1 MRTGISDSTMDLLDP
16 EVTIRV
22 LIVDDHA
29 MVRQGLR
36 TFLELHDEVSAD
48 DPSALPIEV
57 VGEAANGVEAV
68 DLARRLQPD
77 VVLLDLVMPGMDG
90 IEATPRI
97 IEDSPHSRVII
108 LTSFGEEDKVFPAI
122 RAGAQ
127 GYLLKDIAP
136 DDLVE
141 AVRAAYVGQVQLH
154 PDIARKLMLAVSTR
168 EDSLASQPEAPFGE
182 LTEREL
188 EVLRLIARG
197 FNNRE
202 IAEKLVISAKT
213 VKTHV
218 SSILGKLHLEDRTQA
233 AIYALRHGLAPDEA

>member
-1 MRTGISDSTMDLLDP
+1 MNTGILDSPTDP
-16 EVTIRV
+16 PNPARSVKV

-29 MVRQGLR
+29 VVRQGLR
-36 TFLELHDEVSAD
+36 TFLELQDDVSSD
-48 DPSALPIEV
+48 DPSALPIQI
-57 VGEAANGVEAV
+57 VGEAANGAEAV
-68 DLARRLQPD
+68 ELARNLRPD
-77 VVLLDLVMPGMDG
+77 VVLLDLVMPEMDG
-90 IEATPRI
+90 IEATPKI
-97 IEDSPHSRVII
+97 IEHSPHSRVII
-108 LTSFGEEDKVFPAI
+108 LTSFGEEDRVFPAI

-136 DDLVE
+136 DDLVQ
-141 AVRAAYVGQVQLH
+141 AVRDAHLGQVQLH
-154 PDIARKLMLAVSTR
+154 PDIARTLMLAVAAKEESP
-168 EDSLASQPEAPFGE
+168 ASQPAAPFEE

-188 EVLRLIARG
+188 EVLSLIAGG

-202 IAEKLVISAKT
+202 IAEQLVISTKT

>member
-1 MRTGISDSTMDLLDP
+1 MSMDSLDSATGRAVP
-16 EVTIRV
+16 KETIKV

-29 MVRQGLR
+29 VVRRGLR
-36 TFLELHDEVSAD
+36 TFLELQDDLSSD
-48 DPSALPIEV
+48 DPSALAIEV

-68 DLARRLQPD
+68 RLARNLRPD
-77 VVLLDLVMPGMDG
+77 VVLLDLVMPEMDG
-90 IEATPRI
+90 IEATPKI
-97 IEDSPHSRVII
+97 TADSPHSRVII
-108 LTSFGEEDKVFPAI
+108 LTSFGEEDRVFPAI

-136 DDLVE
+136 DDLVQ
-141 AVRAAYVGQVQLH
+141 AVRAAYLGQVQLH
-154 PDIARKLMLAVSTR
+154 PDIARTLMLAVAAK
-168 EDSLASQPEAPFGE
+168 EELPASQPAAPFEE

-188 EVLRLIARG
+188 EVLRLIAGG

-218 SSILGKLHLEDRTQA
+218 SSILGKLQLEDRTQA

>member
-1 MRTGISDSTMDLLDP
+1 MSTDSSDFATNRPDP
-16 EVTIRV
+16 KETIKV

-29 MVRQGLR
+29 VVRQGLR
-36 TFLELHDEVSAD
+36 TFLELQD
-48 DPSALPIEV
+48 DPSAPPIEI

-108 LTSFGEEDKVFPAI
+108 LTSFGEEDKVLPAI

-136 DDLVE
+136 NDLVQ
-141 AVRAAYVGQVQLH
+141 AVRAVHLGHVQLH
-154 PDIARKLMLAVSTR
+154 PDIARKLMSAVAAK
-168 EDSLASQPEAPFGE
+168 EDPPASHRPAAHAE

-188 EVLRLIARG
+188 EVLRLVAGG

-202 IAEKLVISAKT
+202 IAEELVISVKT

-218 SSILGKLHLEDRTQA
+218 SSILSKLHLEDRTQA
-233 AIYALRHGLAPDEA
+233 AIYALRHGLAPDET